1 MFEAESKTV
10 NEIPFKVVPFPAA
23 KALRLQ
29 HKLVKIIGPA
39 FGRLIGSLSSG
50 DTDQVGK
57 VSLGNIKI
65 DGFEVSQALESL
77 FSQLSEDEFMSLIK
91 ELFSGV
97 SCEVTRDG
105 KSVLIDFQENFE
117 ARLDIVF
124 QRKLF
129 TIYPVIFFVLEVN
142 FPDFFGQLEGI
153 GNRLQTILSMP
164 GKESAGIY

>member
-1 MFEAESKTV
+1 MFEAESKTI

-29 HKLVKIIGPA
+29 HKLIKIIGPA
-39 FGRLIGSLSSG
+39 FGRLIGSLSSEN
-50 DTDQVGK
+50 TQVGA
-57 VSLGNIKI
+57 VSLGNVRI

-77 FSQLSEDEFMSLIK
+77 FNQLNEDEFMLLVK

-97 SCEVTRDG
+97 SCEVTREG
-105 KSVLIDFQENFE
+105 KTVLIDFQDKFE
-117 ARLDIVF
+117 ERFDIVF

-142 FPDFFGQLEGI
+142 FPDFFGGLEGI
-153 GNRLQTILSMP
+153 GNRLQTTLSKL
-164 GKESAGIY
+164 GSANAGI